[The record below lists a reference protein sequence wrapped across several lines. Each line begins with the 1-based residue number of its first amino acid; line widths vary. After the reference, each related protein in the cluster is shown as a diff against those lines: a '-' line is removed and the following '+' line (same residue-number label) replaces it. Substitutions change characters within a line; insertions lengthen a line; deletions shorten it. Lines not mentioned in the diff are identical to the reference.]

1 MPQEFHLASP
11 SATKVELP
19 ELKMAKSAAAPELRI
34 ALIGKNQ
41 NEKTKLTNFITG
53 KTDCSHPTKS
63 TQVAHFNSEWR
74 KKKLIV
80 VKTADVFSLPVQQVR
95 HKMKMCVAE
104 CHPGPNALL
113 LLVKPS
119 DFTEQDRQKINFIM
133 NFFGQDAFKYAMVI
147 TTEDDKIGNPSL
159 NQLLKDCGKRQH
171 RMIFE
176 ENVFP
181 HCDRQE
187 LMDDIE
193 DIVDENRGR
202 YLTFDQETD
211 TIVTP
216 SRMEQTRETSR
227 MEPSRE
233 TSTMEPSRETSRME
247 PSRETSRIES
257 SRETSRMEQT
267 RETSWMEPSRET
279 STIEPT
285 RETSTMEP
293 TREPSRMQPTRET
306 SRMEPIRETSGM
318 EPSRETSTMEPT
330 RETSRLEPTRETST
344 MEPSRETS
352 RMEPSRETSRM
363 EPSRETSRIESS
375 KETSTME
382 QTRETSTMEQTR
394 ETSTMEPSRETS
406 TMEPTRETS
415 RMEPTRETSTMEPS
429 RETSRLEPTRET
441 SWMELS
447 RETSRMEPSRE
458 TSRMEPSRETST
470 MEPSRETSRMEPS
483 RETSRIESSREC
495 LRMVLIGKTGC
506 GKSATGNTI
515 LDKGCFHSQVSQIS
529 VTKLCQKVTGEI
541 DGRPVAVVD
550 TPGLFDTTLS
560 NDDVKQELVKCI
572 TMLSPG
578 PHVFLLV
585 LQIGRF
591 TQEEKDTV
599 ELIKEFFGKKS
610 EDFIIVL
617 FTKGDDL
624 ENTTIESYI
633 GDDPEDPLKK
643 LTTECGGRYHV
654 FNNND
659 KENRSQVSQLL
670 TKVESMIR
678 KNGGR
683 HFTSDMFQGAE
694 EATQKEIEKQL
705 RDLERKYQEEMTK
718 VNVMLD
724 EEREERAKEQEEH
737 KKKMEHMERE
747 RERGKREEERNKKQ
761 QEEVQLRQWEE
772 KFKNLE
778 KKLQNVSDKNAVAD
792 RKSLLQAREEIRNGR
807 EIWEQERKEWWEK
820 RDQEDQQRQEE
831 KRKEEDEIRREY
843 EEREYKELQEL
854 YDMKM
859 VEIEVARMQ
868 AEEFNEFSDRYTMD
882 VLAEM
887 EKKEKEME
895 DLMQRQQNQNELI
908 IRQLCKNKIYQKD
921 IEKLKKKQKKE
932 MKELKMQQF
941 RKNIDLLIKEINDL
955 EKKHEAEIYIWIE
968 THMDKATRDKACSI
982 L

>member
-1 MPQEFHLASP
+1 MS
-11 SATKVELP
+11 
-19 ELKMAKSAAAPELRI
+19 APELRI

-41 NEKTKLTNFITG
+41 NEKTKLTNFING

-74 KKKLIV
+74 KKNLIV
-80 VKTADVFSLPVQQVR
+80 VKMADVFSLPVQQVR

-104 CHPGPNALL
+104 CPPGPNALL

-119 DFTEQDRQKINFIM
+119 DFTEQDRQKIKFIM
-133 NFFGQDAFKYAMVI
+133 KFFGQDAFKYIMVI
-147 TTEDDKIGNPSL
+147 TTEHDKLGNPSL
-159 NQLLKDCGKRQH
+159 NQLLEDCGKRQH

-176 ENVFP
+176 ENGFP

-187 LMDDIE
+187 LMENIE
-193 DIVDENRGR
+193 DIVYGNRGQ

-216 SRMEQTRETSR
+216 VCEKPPLNLVLCGRHGSWKTSMAKAFLGQRKFGQSVDSSECVKHQGEVDGHWVSVVELPALYGKPQEAVNKESLRCISLFDLEGVHVFFLVLPVGVQSEEDKKELETIQKTFGSRVNDFSMVLFTVEGNPNALKVERALQKNRDIQELVQSCGGQYLVCDIKDKQHVSEVLRRVENMGVVGCRKFTKDMFPEPPKNPLRRHVSNADSHQSREFQRMTPNTMSLGMGPKTFHWKKHLSVPPMIKPRTEPRKIESSRPTSR
-227 MEPSRE
+227 MK
-233 TSTMEPSRETSRME
+233 PSRETSRFE
-247 PSRETSRIES
+247 SSGETSRIEL
-257 SRETSRMEQT
+257 
-267 RETSWMEPSRET
+267 
-279 STIEPT
+279 
-285 RETSTMEP
+285 
-293 TREPSRMQPTRET
+293 
-306 SRMEPIRETSGM
+306 SG
-318 EPSRETSTMEPT
+318 
-330 RETSRLEPTRETST
+330 
-344 MEPSRETS
+344 
-352 RMEPSRETSRM
+352 
-363 EPSRETSRIESS
+363 
-375 KETSTME
+375 
-382 QTRETSTMEQTR
+382 
-394 ETSTMEPSRETS
+394 
-406 TMEPTRETS
+406 
-415 RMEPTRETSTMEPS
+415 
-429 RETSRLEPTRET
+429 
-441 SWMELS
+441 
-447 RETSRMEPSRE
+447 
-458 TSRMEPSRETST
+458 
-470 MEPSRETSRMEPS
+470 
-483 RETSRIESSREC
+483 EC

-506 GKSATGNTI
+506 GKSATANTI
-515 LDKGCFHSQVSQIS
+515 LGKECFNSKASTKS
-529 VTKLCQKVTGEI
+529 VTKLCKKEKGEI
-541 DGRPVAVVD
+541 DGRPVVIVD
-550 TPGLFDTTLS
+550 TPGLFDTDLT
-560 NDDVKQELVKCI
+560 NDEVKQELMKCI

-617 FTKGDDL
+617 FTRGDDL
-624 ENTTIESYI
+624 NKQTIESYMQ
-633 GDDPEDPLKK
+633 EDSEDFVKN

-670 TKVESMIR
+670 TKVESMVR

-694 EATQKEIEKQL
+694 EARLKKIEKKL
-705 RDLERKYQEEMTK
+705 SGLERKHQEEMTR

-737 KKKMEHMERE
+737 KKMMEHMERE

-772 KFKNLE
+772 KFKTLE
-778 KKLQNVSDKNAVAD
+778 KKLQYVSDKNAVAD

-807 EIWEQERKEWWEK
+807 GIWEQERKEWWEK

-854 YDMKM
+854 YNMKM
-859 VEIEVARMQ
+859 EEIEVARMQ

-895 DLMQRQQNQNELI
+895 DLKQRQRHQTELM
-908 IRQLCKNKIYQKD
+908 IRQLSRNKVYQKD
-921 IEKLKKKQKKE
+921 IEKLKKKQKDE
-932 MKELKMQQF
+932 MKALKMQQF
-941 RKNIDLLIKEINDL
+941 RNKTDHLNKKIYDL
-955 EKKHEAEIYIWIE
+955 EKKHEAEIHIWIE
-968 THMDKATRDKACSI
+968 THMNKAIRDKACSI